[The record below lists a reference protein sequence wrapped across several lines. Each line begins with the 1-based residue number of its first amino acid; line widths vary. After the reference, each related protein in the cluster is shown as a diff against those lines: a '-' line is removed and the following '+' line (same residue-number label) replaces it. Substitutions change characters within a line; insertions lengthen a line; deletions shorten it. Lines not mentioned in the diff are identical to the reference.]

1 VTSKRPAFRLALA
14 GDAIVNRRI
23 STCNDPR
30 VLEIFALFQ
39 QSDLGFINCETL
51 FHDYSGPELY
61 PAAESGWT
69 YMRAPPEVADDL
81 RWMGIKL
88 MSVANNHTLDY
99 SYGGLFSTL
108 AALKKAGIENAGAGR
123 NLEEARAAAYVDT
136 GTARVSLVSMTTSF
150 TRWSRAG
157 SPYDGIP
164 GRPGINPLG
173 FHFAADKDT
182 LARFIEMA
190 AQFGWWVARVSDKE
204 WQINP
209 PGLHT
214 TITRYFE
221 TDEKG
226 ATMVLDEDDVTAN
239 LRAIRNAKAHSD
251 IAIAHI
257 HNHEWDQLQATT
269 TVPPAFMPPFAR
281 SAVEAG
287 ADVVIAQGS
296 HAPLRGIE
304 IHKGKPI
311 FYDTGDFFAM
321 SNMVTRFPADFYRR
335 HSSHLTKPM
344 HDMTV
349 SEVLDVRVPYLRDFP
364 IHPPKPETPRRRC
377 GVVPVLHYGDDGQL
391 SRIEL
396 HPFVHEHDRV
406 ALNGIPMA
414 PADEASARYVIDH
427 LAELSRPFGTRI
439 KFDGKIGLLDLS
451 ASS

>member
-1 VTSKRPAFRLALA
+1 MTSKRPAFRIALA

-30 VLEIFALFQ
+30 ALKIFSLFQ
-39 QSDLGFINCETL
+39 QADLGFINCETL
-51 FHDYSGPELY
+51 FHDYTGAELY

-69 YMRAPPEVADDL
+69 YMRAPLEVADDL

-88 MSVANNHTLDY
+88 TSTANNHTLDY

-108 AALKKAGIENAGAGR
+108 TALKKAGIENAGAGR

-136 GTARVSLVSMTTSF
+136 GSARVSLVSMTTSF

-157 SPYDGIP
+157 SPHDGIP

-173 FHFAADKDT
+173 YHFCADKET
-182 LARFIEMA
+182 LDKFIAMA
-190 AQFGWWVARVSDKE
+190 AQFGWWIAQINDKE

-221 TDEKG
+221 VEEKG
-226 ATMVLDEDDVTAN
+226 ASMVLDEEDRAAN

-257 HNHEWDQLQATT
+257 HNHEWNQLHATT
-269 TVPPAFMPPFAR
+269 TSPPLFMPDFAR
-281 SAVEAG
+281 SAVDAG
-287 ADVVIAQGS
+287 ADIVIAQGS

-304 IHKGKPI
+304 VHRGKPI

-335 HSSHLTKPM
+335 HAEHLKKPM
-344 HDMTV
+344 HETTV
-349 SEVLDVRVPYLRDFP
+349 AEVLNVRVGYLRDMP
-364 IHPPKPETPRRRC
+364 VNPPKPEKPRQRC
-377 GVVPVLHYGDDGQL
+377 GVVPVLQYNDDGQL
-391 SRIEL
+391 SRVDL
-396 HPFVHEHDRV
+396 HPFVHEHSRV
-406 ALNGIPMA
+406 ALTGIPLA
-414 PADEASARYVIDH
+414 PADEASAHHVIEH
-427 LAELSRPFGTRI
+427 LADLSAPFGTKI
-439 KFDGKIGLLDLS
+439 KFDRGIGVLELG
-451 ASS
+451 